1 MEEALKKLVEEGIL
15 EPVQFSEWTA
25 PIVPV
30 LKSDKESVRVC
41 GDFRMTV
48 NPISKVPHPEI

>member
-1 MEEALKKLVEEGIL
+1 MEEALKKLAEEGIL

-30 LKSDKESVRVC
+30 LKSDKKCV
-41 GDFRMTV
+41 
-48 NPISKVPHPEI
+48 EIFG